1 MSVVVK
7 LYFHEVKIK
16 NAMATSYIRYYTAC
30 KQNILPDAN
39 RFRLKRNTE
48 MLGVLR
54 VVILNEQTKTK
65 DIMLSR
71 VGLFL
76 EIICLQFKNEN
87 PFVSLIVPVEIGT
100 P

>member
-54 VVILNEQTKTK
+54 VVILNEQTKTTHK
-65 DIMLSR
+65 GYNVISR
-71 VGLFL
+71 WISFGNNLF
-76 EIICLQFKNEN
+76 
-87 PFVSLIVPVEIGT
+87 VEIGT